1 VAPSQPRPLYT
12 PEEKVRRDESPWTI
26 VQGVLAPLQFVVMIV
41 SVVLLVRY
49 LGTGEGA
56 SAAAVSV
63 VVKTAVLYL
72 IMITGSIWE
81 KVVFGKWLFAGPF
94 FWEDVV
100 SMGVMALHTAYLV
113 GLVIPFTSSVGLA
126 WLALVAYAAYTVN
139 AIQFVLK
146 LRAARRQSE
155 EIERSQ
161 NAELAGMVS

>member
-1 VAPSQPRPLYT
+1 MARSQPRPLYT

>member
-1 VAPSQPRPLYT
+1 VARSQPRPLYT